1 MGVKFEFFRF
11 FKLNY
16 YAFYVK
22 KEKFY
27 TFLHTTTAYSLVGLT
42 IYLGYTFIHMWNDAV
57 HYSYKHYIR
66 KEVRPKKE
74 KYNDTYKIW
83 KGNIFIL

>member
-16 YAFYVK
+16 YAFY

-27 TFLHTTTAYSLVGLT
+27 TFLHTTTAYSL
-42 IYLGYTFIHMWNDAV
+42 
-57 HYSYKHYIR
+57 KQR
-66 KEVRPKKE
+66 KELYEKIRNARENGLIPKSE
-74 KYNDTYKIW
+74 VLN
-83 KGNIFIL
+83 

>member
-57 HYSYKHYIR
+57 HYSNARENGLIPKS
-66 KEVRPKKE
+66 EVL
-74 KYNDTYKIW
+74 N
-83 KGNIFIL
+83 

>member
-42 IYLGYTFIHMWNDAV
+42 IYL
-57 HYSYKHYIR
+57 
-66 KEVRPKKE
+66 
-74 KYNDTYKIW
+74 
-83 KGNIFIL
+83 